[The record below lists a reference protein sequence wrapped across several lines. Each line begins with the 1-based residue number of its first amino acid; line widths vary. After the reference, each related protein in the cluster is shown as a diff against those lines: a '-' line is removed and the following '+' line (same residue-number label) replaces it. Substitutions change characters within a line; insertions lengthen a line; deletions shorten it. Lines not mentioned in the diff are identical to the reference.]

1 VRDQKES
8 RVFASSAAFA
18 QQTTP
23 TAIVFEKQPRW
34 APELQRQFL
43 TEDVR
48 VIACRSVRDVEERL
62 AGVARGVVLLDAS
75 TAPADCLQFLR
86 REMADPQSLPVLI
99 VGTKRIAHLE
109 WSFRELG
116 AAAFFSKRIPGHEMA
131 SLCRRQWSNQN
142 ASCTQRPATSHH
154 QRGSGHP

>member
-1 VRDQKES
+1 LKES
-8 RVFASSAAFA
+8 LRVFASSAAIS

-23 TAIVFEKQPRW
+23 TAIVLEKQPRW

-75 TAPADCLQFLR
+75 TAPAECLQFLR
-86 REMADPQSLPVLI
+86 REMADPRALPVLI

-116 AAAFFSKRIPGHEMA
+116 AAAFFSKRNPGHEMA
-131 SLCRRQWSNQN
+131 SLCRRQWSRQSTSR
-142 ASCTQRPATSHH
+142 AERPATSHH
-154 QRGSGHP
+154 QRGSSHP